1 MKPCWIMR
9 TMNRPIEWLSE
20 EGSSQRA
27 RNLHLLILLVL
38 FSILAFIY
46 YVDQTPLIKRWP
58 FNNTLFTGV
67 HDLYR
72 TLFLIPI
79 IYAAL
84 IFRLPGSLLAS
95 LAFFGIILPRAFY
108 FSPYPNPVLRSI
120 ISVALSTIIG
130 VLITVW
136 INRLGKERKA
146 RTELMAAYEEIQDY
160 DRRLKENQ
168 AMLIQAEKLASMGQ
182 LSASIAHEINNPLS
196 GVLVYTKLLSKKIA
210 KGDLDKEILL
220 NYLSKMDFELN
231 RSTHLIRSLLAF
243 AKQSEPIM
251 EKVDVNKILVRALDI
266 TIPPGSRNDLKVK
279 KEFYA
284 LPEITAD
291 SDQLQQVFINLIVN
305 AVQAMPEGG
314 NITLLTFVE
323 DNQVKICIKDTGCG
337 IPPENMGKIF
347 TPFFSTK
354 KDVRGVGLGL
364 PVSYGI
370 IQRHLGKIEIESKVG
385 EGSSFT
391 VCLPIRPEDKG
402 KKREEEF
409 GWANKRV

>member
-1 MKPCWIMR
+1 MG

-20 EGSSQRA
+20 EGSSKRA
-27 RNLHLLILLVL
+27 RNLHLPILLVL

-46 YVDQTPLIKRWP
+46 YIDQTPLIKRWP
-58 FNNTLFTGV
+58 FNNTFFTGV

-79 IYAAL
+79 IYAAF
-84 IFRLPGSLLAS
+84 IFRLRGSLLTS

-108 FSPYPNPVLRSI
+108 FSPYPNPVLRPV
-120 ISVALSTIIG
+120 ISVALSAIIG
-130 VLITVW
+130 VLVTVW
-136 INRLGKERKA
+136 LNRLGKERKA
-146 RTELMAAYEEIQDY
+146 RAELMTAYEEIQDY

-196 GVLVYTKLLSKKIA
+196 GVLIYTNLLSKKIA
-210 KGDLDKEILL
+210 KGDLDKEVLL
-220 NYLSKMDFELN
+220 NYLSKIDFELT
-231 RSTHLIRSLLAF
+231 RSTHLIGSLLAF
-243 AKQSEPIM
+243 ARQSEPIM
-251 EKVDVNKILVRALDI
+251 EKVDVNKILIRALDI
-266 TIPPGSRNDLKVK
+266 TIPAGSRNEIKVE
-279 KEFYA
+279 KELHA
-284 LPEITAD
+284 LPEVTAD
-291 SDQLQQVFINLIVN
+291 SDQLRQVFINLIMN

-314 NITLLTFVE
+314 NITFLTFVE
-323 DNQVKICIKDTGCG
+323 NSQVKICVKDTGCG

-354 KDVRGVGLGL
+354 KDVKGVGLGL

-370 IQRHLGKIEIESKVG
+370 MQRHHGKIEIESKVG

-391 VCLPIRPEDKG
+391 VCLPTRP
-402 KKREEEF
+402 
-409 GWANKRV
+409 